1 MGSSSSDEMG
11 LSNGSSPRETSDA
24 SDRFFA
30 WKTCKDYLQG
40 AWQDLEPEEVVIK
53 RIRYLFDV

>member
-1 MGSSSSDEMG
+1 MGSSSDENNLAG
-11 LSNGSSPRETSDA
+11 SSGSSPRETSDA

-40 AWQDLEPEEVVIK
+40 AWQDLEPEEVDIK
-53 RIRYLFDV
+53 RIR